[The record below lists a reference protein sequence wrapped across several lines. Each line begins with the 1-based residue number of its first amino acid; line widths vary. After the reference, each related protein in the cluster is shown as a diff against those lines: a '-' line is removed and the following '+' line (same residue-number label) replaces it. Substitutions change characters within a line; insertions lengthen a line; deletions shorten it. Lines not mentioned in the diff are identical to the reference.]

1 MVYSS
6 RLSKFAVAETDLSAQ
21 LKFLYVSADNVLGQV
36 GPAVKVCFGVR
47 QLYQLSVPLT
57 RDQLDRMG
65 SLGPCPSAVVVQA
78 SQLPGFSG

>member
-1 MVYSS
+1 MIFTPCIGTVVSS
-6 RLSKFAVAETDLSAQ
+6 CIPYKFG
-21 LKFLYVSADNVLGQV
+21 FLAMSADNVLGQV